1 MSPRTQ
7 RVCAWSGS
15 VAMIIAGIGM
25 FGSGLFPPVSPHS
38 SPRAVAH
45 FYGAHPTRMRAGLL
59 LAFLGFGLWGPWVA
73 GISTQMRR
81 IKNLSPV
88 LATTQLVAGAASW
101 VFLLMPLLIFSAAA
115 FRPTRDA
122 AVLQGINDIGWFTFI
137 MAIVPF
143 IVQALVIGFA
153 TLQDRSDRPIFP
165 RWFGY
170 LNIWVAIIEVPGG
183 LLTFFQT
190 GPFDW
195 RGLLALWLPFAAFAT
210 WIFSISYVLDVAI
223 RREARELDRAPARPV
238 RAPRQPSARAA
249 I

>member
-1 MSPRTQ
+1 
-7 RVCAWSGS
+7 
-15 VAMIIAGIGM
+15 MIIAGIGM
-25 FGSGLFPPVSPHS
+25 FGSGLFPPVSPHA

-45 FYGAHPTRMRAGLL
+45 FYGAHPTRMRAGIL
-59 LAFLGFGLWGPWVA
+59 LAFVAFGLWGPWVA
-73 GISTQMRR
+73 AISTQMRR
-81 IKNLSPV
+81 IKNQSPV
-88 LATTQLVAGAASW
+88 LAYTQLAAGAASW

-143 IVQALVIGFA
+143 IAQALVMGIA
-153 TLQDRSDRPIFP
+153 TLQDQSLEPVFP

-195 RGLLALWLPFAAFAT
+195 RGLLALWIPFVAFAT
-210 WIFSISYVLDVAI
+210 WIFSTSYVLDVAI
-223 RREARELDRAPARPV
+223 KREQRELAAADVADPAAV
-238 RAPRQPSARAA
+238 EVMA
-249 I
+249 